1 MCYDDVLLT
10 KLLDA
15 IVSPQWILETAK
27 HPKNG
32 DGTNFTNFNTGH
44 NAAEQ
49 LVMVTVLEQYYV
61 PCWLCRI
68 DDHIECVVLV
78 NEFIFC

>member
-32 DGTNFTNFNTGH
+32 DGTNFTNFNTG
-44 NAAEQ
+44 Q
-49 LVMVTVLEQYYV
+49 TFPRQRMQ
-61 PCWLCRI
+61 PSS
-68 DDHIECVVLV
+68 
-78 NEFIFC
+78 